1 MIPKQENNVV
11 QNKEHGQQ
19 KKQGNSQFTTPRELE
34 RYNKVKVFSSNE
46 ELVPEPKKPPVMVEG
61 GAVLTKEEEEVLIS
75 TH

>member
-1 MIPKQENNVV
+1 MWYKTK
-11 QNKEHGQQ
+11 NKDNR

-34 RYNKVKVFSSNE
+34 RYKEVKVFSSNE
-46 ELVPEPKKPPVMVEG
+46 ELVPEPKKPPVMVGG